1 MSTTDPSAA
10 RQSRETRLRGSA
22 VALTMTLVGAVLVV
36 AAGAVSGYAIGSF
49 TGVFREMQLNSV
61 FSHSPDPD
69 HPWWAAPTAVVGSVV
84 AVAVYS
90 RWNHRFNGR
99 SADFAGAGPGSL
111 WLIGAAAGLW
121 WTTTALWPA
130 PDRVGTAVDPEF
142 GRDTAWGIGGRV
154 WYASAWWLPGLF
166 TALALV
172 ALLLGT
178 IGRRGQRDRRGRVT
192 ALLSAGHRTTGTVT
206 AVSGTTTPDAA
217 LTLLRWTFTF
227 TDATGQ
233 TRWVERT
240 NGFPHGSAPTVG
252 ATIAVL
258 HDPKNPADK
267 RSIFAAVTGGDSPD
281 DYLRPGM

>member
-10 RQSRETRLRGSA
+10 KRDRAARLRGSTT
-22 VALTMTLVGAVLVV
+22 ALMMTLVGAVLVLG
-36 AAGAVSGYAIGSF
+36 AGSVSGYAIGSF
-49 TGVFREMQLNSV
+49 TGVFREMHLNSV

-69 HPWWAAPTAVVGSVV
+69 HPWWAAPAAIFGSMIATAI
-84 AVAVYS
+84 YS
-90 RWNHRFNGR
+90 RWNHRFTGR
-99 SADFAGAGPGSL
+99 SADFAGIGPGSL

-121 WTTTALWPA
+121 WTTTVLWPA

-142 GRDTAWGIGGRV
+142 GRDTAWGIGGWV
-154 WYASAWWLPGLF
+154 WYTSAWWLPAMF
-166 TALALV
+166 TALALA
-172 ALLLGT
+172 ALVLGT
-178 IGRRGQRDRRGRVT
+178 IGRRGHRDRRGRVT
-192 ALLSAGHRTTGTVT
+192 ALLSAGRRTSGTVT

-240 NGFPHGSAPTVG
+240 NGFPHGSAPTIG
-252 ATIAVL
+252 ATITVL
-258 HDPKNPADK
+258 HDPMNPADK
-267 RSIFAAVTGGDSPD
+267 RSIFAAMAGGDSPD